1 MRKLNIFRLN
11 SHNSLPV
18 QYMKSYPFFRWA
30 ACAAGAVAGWAV
42 VADAQISAGAA
53 GVAVAGNP
61 AVRQRGH
68 HVNIV
73 HVYQWIYND

>member
-1 MRKLNIFRLN
+1 
-11 SHNSLPV
+11 
-18 QYMKSYPFFRWA
+18 MKSYPFFHWA
-30 ACAAGAVAGWAV
+30 ACVAAAVAGWAV

-53 GVAVAGNP
+53 GVAAVAGNQ

-68 HVNIV
+68 HVNII